1 MKTSV
6 QAIANIAVICFVLV
20 GLGVSFTTGRSP
32 HVAPAGSVAGRADPA
47 CANLATRGADDHAIE
62 IKTNEGLRVLVRTPS
77 DYQPTRAYP
86 LLVVY
91 PPAGFDR
98 HASEHYYGLT
108 TEATRRGMIV
118 AYSNHVGLS
127 RKAVSMQA
135 GVASAV
141 AVGFCI
147 ERDAITFLGH
157 SDGGSMAEGI
167 PATVPASIRPH
178 VIVASAAGIQKDD
191 LVPNGCPVS
200 TSVLII
206 HNSQDRLFPDF
217 GRGTAAY
224 WAACA
229 GCQPQDLSSS
239 ASVPSC
245 RTFAACLP
253 GIKISYCDTES
264 PHSRWPSMNEQILEF
279 IASIASPSPSGT

>member
-6 QAIANIAVICFVLV
+6 QSMANMAVICFVVV

-32 HVAPAGSVAGRADPA
+32 DVAPAGAEAGRADPA
-47 CANLATRGADDHAIE
+47 CANLAMRDADDHAIE
-62 IKTNEGLRVLVRTPS
+62 IKTHEGLRVLVRTPS
-77 DYQPTRAYP
+77 DYRSTTAYP

-98 HASEHYYGLT
+98 HASEYYYGLT

-118 AYSNHVGLS
+118 AYSDHVGLS

-141 AVGFCI
+141 AAGFCV
-147 ERDAITFLGH
+147 EREAITFLGH

-167 PATVPASIRPH
+167 PATVPTSIHPH

-206 HNSQDRLFPDF
+206 HNRKDRLFPDF
-217 GRGTAAY
+217 GRGAAAY

-229 GCQPQDLSSS
+229 GCQPQDLSSL
-239 ASVPSC
+239 APTC
-245 RTFAACLP
+245 RAFAACSP

-279 IASIASPSPSGT
+279 IANIASPSQSKT